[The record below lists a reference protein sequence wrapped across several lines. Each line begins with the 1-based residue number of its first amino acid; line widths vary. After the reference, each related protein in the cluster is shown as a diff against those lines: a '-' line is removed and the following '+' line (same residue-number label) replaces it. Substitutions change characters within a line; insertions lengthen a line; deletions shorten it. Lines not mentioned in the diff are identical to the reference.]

1 MEKIASLK
9 NYKPRIVDKTL
20 ERYLKVFGALCIEG
34 PKWCGKTWTSSFH
47 SNSEILI
54 GDPTNNFQNKRLAEL
69 SPEKVLIGETPRLI
83 DEWQEVES
91 IWDATRYEVDKRNKK
106 GQFILTGSST
116 PKSKGIMHSG
126 IGRIA
131 RIKMSTMSLFE
142 TGDSSGVVSLKDLFN
157 SNTSNVEM
165 VKSLTIDDIAY
176 LVCRGGWPN
185 NICTAKEDVS
195 LIPNSYI
202 NTFLEDD
209 VYKLDGKNYD
219 THKMNLLLR
228 SLARNESTTIKYSK
242 LIDDIK
248 ENEKEKIDEDTLI
261 TYLDIFKRL
270 FLIDNQVPFSPGLRS
285 KLRIKQS
292 EKRHFCDVSL
302 AASLLK
308 ATPDKLINDL
318 KTLGFL
324 FESLVEHDLKI
335 YANAMD
341 ANLYHYQDYNNYE
354 VDAVIELNNGDW
366 GAFEIKLGS
375 NQIDE
380 AALNLIKVKK
390 SIINNGGKEPI
401 LLCVIVGLGNTAYK
415 RKDDVYVVPIN
426 ALKD

>member
-1 MEKIASLK
+1 MDKIISLK
-9 NYKPRIVDKTL
+9 NYKPRIIDKTL
-20 ERYLKVFGALCIEG
+20 DRYLKIFGGLCIEG
-34 PKWCGKTWTSSFH
+34 SKWCGKTWTSSFH

-69 SPEKVLIGETPRLI
+69 SPDKVLAGETPRLI
-83 DEWQEVES
+83 DEWQEVET
-91 IWDATRYEVDKRNKK
+91 IWDATRYEIDKRNKK

-116 PKSKGIMHSG
+116 PKTKGIIHSG

-131 RIKMSTMSLFE
+131 RIRMSTMSLFE
-142 TGDSSGVVSLKDLFN
+142 TGDSSGAVSLKDLFSVN
-157 SNTSNVEM
+157 DIG
-165 VKSLTIDDIAY
+165 VKTVNSLTIDDIAY
-176 LVCRGGWPN
+176 FVCRGGWPN
-185 NICTAKEDVS
+185 NIGVSKEDS
-195 LIPNSYI
+195 LLIPNSYI
-202 NTFLEDD
+202 NTLLEDD
-209 VYKLDGKNYD
+209 VYKLDNKFYD
-219 THKMNLLLR
+219 THKMSLLLR
-228 SLARNESTTIKYSK
+228 SLARNESTTIRHSK

-261 TYLDIFKRL
+261 TYLDVFKRL

-318 KTLGFL
+318 ETLGFL

-335 YANAMD
+335 YANAID

-354 VDAVIELNNGDW
+354 IDAVIELNNGDW

-375 NQIDE
+375 NQIDD
-380 AALNLIKVKK
+380 AAKNLIKIKN
-390 SIINNGGKEPI
+390 SIINNKGKVPI
-401 LLCVIVGLGNTAYK
+401 LLCIIVGLGNAAYK
-415 RKDDVYVVPIN
+415 REDGVYVVPIN

>member
-1 MEKIASLK
+1 MGKIASIE
-9 NYKPRIVDKTL
+9 NYKPRIIDKTM
-20 ERYLKVFGALCIEG
+20 ERYLNIFGALCIEG

-47 SNSEILI
+47 SKSEILM
-54 GDPTNNFQNKRLAEL
+54 GDPTNNFQNKHLAEL
-69 SPEKVLIGETPRLI
+69 SPDKILIGETPRLI

-91 IWDATRYEVDKRNKK
+91 IWDATRYEVDRRNKK

-116 PKSKGIMHSG
+116 PKTKGIMHSG

-142 TGDSSGVVSLKDLFN
+142 TGDSSGEVSLKDLFASKEFGIKVVN
-157 SNTSNVEM
+157 
-165 VKSLTIDDIAY
+165 SLTLDDIAY
-176 LVCRGGWPN
+176 FVCRGGWPN
-185 NICTAKEDVS
+185 NVGVSKEDS
-195 LIPNSYI
+195 NLIPNSYI

-209 VYKLDGKNYD
+209 IYRLDGKAYD
-219 THKMNLLLR
+219 KHKMSILLK
-228 SLARNESTTIKYSK
+228 SLARNETTTIKLSK

-248 ENEKEKIDEDTLI
+248 ENEKEKIDEGTLV
-261 TYLDIFKRL
+261 TYLDVFKRL
-270 FLIDNQVPFSPGLRS
+270 FITDNQVPFSPELRS

-335 YANAMD
+335 YANAID

-354 VDAVIELNNGDW
+354 IDSVVELSNGDW

-375 NQIDE
+375 NQIEE
-380 AALNLIKVKK
+380 AVSNLIKVKK
-390 SIINNGGKEPI
+390 SIIMNGGKAPI
-401 LLCVIVGLGNTAYK
+401 ILCVIVGLGNAAYK
-415 RKDDVYVVPIN
+415 REDGVYVIPIN

>member
-1 MEKIASLK
+1 MEKIASLE
-9 NYKPRIVDKTL
+9 NYKPRIIDKTL
-20 ERYLKVFGALCIEG
+20 ERYLKIFGALCIEG
-34 PKWCGKTWTSSFH
+34 PKWCGKTWTSSYH

-54 GDPTNNFQNKRLAEL
+54 GDPTNNFQNKHLAEL
-69 SPEKVLIGETPRLI
+69 SPDKVLIGKTPRLI

-116 PKSKGIMHSG
+116 PKIKGIMHSG

-142 TGDSSGVVSLKDLFN
+142 TGDSSGVVSLKKLF
-157 SNTSNVEM
+157 TSNELNVET
-165 VKSLTIDDIAY
+165 VESLNLDDIAY

-185 NICTAKEDVS
+185 NIGVS
-195 LIPNSYI
+195 KKDSNLIPASYI
-202 NTFLEDD
+202 NTLLEDD
-209 VYKLDGKNYD
+209 IYRLDGKTYD
-219 THKMNLLLR
+219 IHKMSLLLK
-228 SLARNESTTIKYSK
+228 SLARNESTTIKNSK

-248 ENEKEKIDEDTLI
+248 ENEKEKIDNDTLI

-270 FLIDNQVPFSPGLRS
+270 FITDNQSPFSLELRS

-308 ATPDKLINDL
+308 ATPDNLINDL

-324 FESLVEHDLKI
+324 FEGLVEHDLKI

-354 VDAVIELNNGDW
+354 IDSVIELNNGDW

-375 NQIDE
+375 NQIEE
-380 AALNLIKVKK
+380 AATNLIKIKK
-390 SIINNGGKEPI
+390 SIINNGGKAPI
-401 LLCVIVGLGNTAYK
+401 LLCIIVGLGNAAYK
-415 RKDDVYVVPIN
+415 REDGVFVVPIN